1 MSQARRKHGNQEDSP
16 FAIVAYIGAFCDVVF
31 DLALSTADFNRLV
44 KWMSTFIAAWFSL
57 KLLQSKKSDAYVEN
71 IYVETSQGRVLR
83 PIHFA
88 GRTLDLSLFAVM
100 RALDV
105 IVGTLWSHRK
115 DRRTAA
121 QTWNRVDGLIG
132 KLADPAMFASS
143 CALIMWAWIYTPDRL
158 PRSYNK
164 WIQSAAAVDRRLLE
178 ALRKTRYG
186 EIKYGIETGQ
196 AHVLQDM
203 CKEYNWP
210 LEYGDPVKSIPYPC
224 EVVHMGTGKNCE
236 YHALSRFQKS
246 FVWAISTYLP
256 LNLLLTAT
264 RDPSPKAFKAAL
276 RSSAKSSA
284 FLGTFI
290 ALFYYG
296 VCLGRTR
303 LGPQIIGTDV
313 VARRKIDS
321 GICIGAGCAL
331 CGWSVLIENAS
342 RRKELGLFVA
352 PRACA
357 TLFPRRYPPEHQWRE
372 TLAFAMSV
380 AVVFTCVGE
389 RPERVRGVLG
399 KLLHRV
405 LAQ

>member
-1 MSQARRKHGNQEDSP
+1 
-16 FAIVAYIGAFCDVVF
+16 
-31 DLALSTADFNRLV
+31 
-44 KWMSTFIAAWFSL
+44 MSTFIAAWFSL

-71 IYVETSQGRVLR
+71 VYYETSEGRVLR
-83 PIHFA
+83 PTHFA

-105 IVGTLWSHRK
+105 IVGELWSQRK
-115 DRRTAA
+115 DRRIAT

-132 KLADPAMFASS
+132 TLADPAMFASS
-143 CALIMWAWIYTPDRL
+143 CALIMWAWIYSPDRL
-158 PRSYNK
+158 PRAYNK

-186 EIKYGIETGQ
+186 EIKYGVETGQ

-224 EVVHMGTGKNCE
+224 EMVHMGTGKNCE
-236 YHALSRFQKS
+236 YHALSRFQRS

-256 LNLLLTAT
+256 LNLLLTA
-264 RDPSPKAFKAAL
+264 RNPSTKRFKIAL
-276 RSSAKSSA
+276 LSSAKSSA

-303 LGPQIIGTDV
+303 LGPKIIGTDV
-313 VARRKIDS
+313 ASRRKIDS
-321 GICIGAGCAL
+321 GTCVGAGCAL

-342 RRKELGLFVA
+342 RRKELGLFVG
-352 PRACA
+352 PRAIA
-357 TLFPRRYPPEHQWRE
+357 TLFPRRYLPEHQWRE

-380 AVVFTCVGE
+380 AVVFTCVSE
-389 RPERVRGVLG
+389 RPGRVRGVLG